1 MKTILLG
8 CAGILV
14 VAGASSAAAQS
25 EPFLAQTFTFAG
37 NFCPRGW
44 AAMNGQLLPINQN
57 QALFSL
63 LGTNY
68 GGDGRTNFALPT
80 AKPTF
85 TATGATMTQCIA
97 VQGVFPP
104 RD

>member
-1 MKTILLG
+1 MKKILFA
-8 CAGILV
+8 CAGLMF
-14 VAGASSAAAQS
+14 SSAAPPAHAQS

-44 AAMNGQLLPINQN
+44 AAMNGQELPINQN

-68 GGDGRTNFALPT
+68 GGNGQTNFALPT
-80 AKPTF
+80 AKPII
-85 TATGATMTQCIA
+85 TATGAAFTQCIA
-97 VQGVFPP
+97 TQGIFPP